1 MRSRRCLV
9 NPAIAAIWVDW
20 REAFLNESTDAG
32 REGCIGD
39 SGASRSSDT
48 IVFRPGP
55 GQQHTHAGTRDVRCE
70 VYDNVL
76 AGQGPLKRGR
86 VEKIHRNGTRAD
98 CLQTRRVF
106 R

>member
-1 MRSRRCLV
+1 M
-9 NPAIAAIWVDW
+9 
-20 REAFLNESTDAG
+20 
-32 REGCIGD
+32 
-39 SGASRSSDT
+39 
-48 IVFRPGP
+48 
-55 GQQHTHAGTRDVRCE
+55 RCE